1 MDIQALMEQR
11 KLQAKQARPSETVER
26 VYTNIALANETVTKL
41 KELEAACASI
51 VQALPLQDRT
61 AREIRKWRP
70 VRVYRMGLE
79 LELLSGLVTGIKYAA
94 NEHRELMLQATGL
107 SEVLIDALNDAIGQ
121 RPYYSQ
127 TTGQVVEG
135 KLFDVKTF
143 KELVML
149 LEDELNVLFD
159 LSSITEAKVALYN
172 QAALAQAETL
182 RQQTIN
188 TERLGQTTL
197 QLTAADM

>member
-1 MDIQALMEQR
+1 
-11 KLQAKQARPSETVER
+11 
-26 VYTNIALANETVTKL
+26 
-41 KELEAACASI
+41 
-51 VQALPLQDRT
+51 
-61 AREIRKWRP
+61 
-70 VRVYRMGLE
+70 MGLE

-143 KELVML
+143 KELVMI
-149 LEDELNVLFD
+149 LEDELNVMFD
-159 LSSITEAKVALYN
+159 LSGITEAKVALYN

-188 TERLGQTTL
+188 TERLAQTTL

>member
-1 MDIQALMEQR
+1 MDIQALMAQR

-41 KELEAACASI
+41 KELEAACAGI

-61 AREIRKWRP
+61 ARELRKWRP

-127 TTGQVVEG
+127 TTNTIVEG

-149 LEDELNVLFD
+149 LEDELDIMFD
-159 LSSITEAKVALYN
+159 LSSITEAKVNLYN